1 MVLCCQRVPLLF
13 LLRPGGVCHG
23 FAEVRACLCPAASSC
38 PAVPSTSLT
47 AAVWGCALCS
57 QYSEPLSAGVR
68 FPWPGWFMPVCWW
81 FLSCLFLIVS
91 KESGAVSP
99 TLSMVPGHQAWPVV
113 CSWCC
118 TWPEWWGRERQPCWA
133 VILLLS
139 PAGICDCLLLSRVR
153 ALPSLL
159 SSTTAV
165 PRTLL
170 SAVLWVR
177 LPDSLLVT
185 DVFLFCSVF
194 LSHASERVPSLV
206 MKSASLRSACWGTAL
221 WSLGFGR
228 AMRMGRDERPCSW
241 LCSAGAEWYELG
253 LSSLEFTCVLF
264 FFFLRSKDCH

>member
-1 MVLCCQRVPLLF
+1 MARLV
-13 LLRPGGVCHG
+13 H
-23 FAEVRACLCPAASSC
+23 
-38 PAVPSTSLT
+38 
-47 AAVWGCALCS
+47 
-57 QYSEPLSAGVR
+57 AGVL
-68 FPWPGWFMPVCWW
+68 V
-81 FLSCLFLIVS
+81 VS
-91 KESGAVSP
+91 KLSVSNCQQGVRSGVTHFVYGAWSP
-99 TLSMVPGHQAWPVV
+99 SMASGVLL
-113 CSWCC
+113 CC

-139 PAGICDCLLLSRVR
+139 PAGICDCLLLSHVR

-170 SAVLWVR
+170 SAMLWVR

-206 MKSASLRSACWGTAL
+206 MKSTSLRSACWATAL
-221 WSLGFGR
+221 WSLGFER

-264 FFFLRSKDCH
+264 FFFLRSKDCHRNRNGDLCRMGDKDHH